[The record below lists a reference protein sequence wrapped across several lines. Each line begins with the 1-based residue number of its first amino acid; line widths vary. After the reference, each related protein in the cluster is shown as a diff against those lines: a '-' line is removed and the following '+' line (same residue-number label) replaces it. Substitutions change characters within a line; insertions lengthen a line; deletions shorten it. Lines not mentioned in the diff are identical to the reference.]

1 MRTRY
6 ADGKTSNTI
15 AMTTNG
21 ANGSWQNFP
30 YEIGK
35 LEFCINDNAPEQN
48 GGQFI
53 VTKTTAPPRQAPKRK

>member
-6 ADGKTSNTI
+6 ADGKTSNTV

-21 ANGSWQNFP
+21 ANGSWENNP

-53 VTKTTAPPRQAPKRK
+53 VTKTFTSVPKAKK